1 MFIFILHVL
10 RNSDVRAAYS
20 RKMQKRN
27 AAKSVK
33 NSQENRNAIG
43 LLSSKVT
50 NEPSCAKEPCSASLR
65 SSVGVK
71 SKIDIAMH
79 EERSM
84 TPVDT

>member
-33 NSQENRNAIG
+33 NSQENRNTIG
-43 LLSSKVT
+43 LLSRKLT
-50 NEPSCAKEPCSASLR
+50 NEPRCTKVPSSASLR
-65 SSVGVK
+65 ASVGVK
-71 SKIDIAMH
+71 SKIDNALL
-79 EERSM
+79 EERTT

>member
-33 NSQENRNAIG
+33 NSQENRNTIG
-43 LLSSKVT
+43 LWSSKVT
-50 NEPSCAKEPCSASLR
+50 DEPSCTKEPSSASVR

-71 SKIDIAMH
+71 SKIDNALH
-79 EERSM
+79 EERTM

>member
-33 NSQENRNAIG
+33 NSQENHNKFG
-43 LLSSKVT
+43 LWSSKVT
-50 NEPSCAKEPCSASLR
+50 NEPSCTKEPCSASLR

-79 EERSM
+79 EERTM
-84 TPVDT
+84 TAVDT